1 MSSADIGELAADQEL
16 TVHELTPVHASLE
29 DVFME
34 LTSAS
39 VEYRS
44 HAPDTAARAECAG
57 EHPMRGT
64 RP

>member
-1 MSSADIGELAADQEL
+1 VTGLSSSAVGQLAAD
-16 TVHELTPVHASLE
+16 HELTLHDLTPVRASLE

-44 HAPDTAARAECAG
+44 HVADPALTPSASS
-57 EHPMRGT
+57 T
-64 RP
+64 R